1 MKILLVSSKYL
12 PEYSG
17 SGFRAHK
24 LYKRLSQKFN
34 IDYDVVCNSLTN
46 KKNEVYNYE
55 EVCVNKISYPVELEK
70 LSGFKKKF
78 HIILSLIYEFYYS
91 YKFIK
96 KKKINNYNLIH
107 TFGNSWSI
115 AFLTYYF
122 YLKKKPIIREL
133 VNNMDSPYYPIQF
146 EKFFRKVFQRNNSII
161 IAISKKLEELC
172 KTNNVKNIWMRPNP
186 INENKF
192 FIIDKAEKLKLR
204 NKLTNFSNDDIV
216 LTHIA
221 TFIKQK
227 NHIFLLDVLKKLPKN
242 YKLYLGGTVENNEHK
257 VNFERVQKKI
267 NELELKDRVI
277 LTKKFLDNMDEY
289 IKLCDVFLFPT
300 WNEALGTP
308 VLEAQACGVPVVANL
323 MSGSTD
329 YWIKNNIGGFVV
341 EKFDHEIWAEKIK
354 LALNITKEILK
365 DNSLKITKIASAK
378 NIDAEYFKR
387 IQAVT

>member
-1 MKILLVSSKYL
+1 
-12 PEYSG
+12 
-17 SGFRAHK
+17 
-24 LYKRLSQKFN
+24 
-34 IDYDVVCNSLTN
+34 
-46 KKNEVYNYE
+46 
-55 EVCVNKISYPVELEK
+55 
-70 LSGFKKKF
+70 
-78 HIILSLIYEFYYS
+78 
-91 YKFIK
+91 
-96 KKKINNYNLIH
+96 
-107 TFGNSWSI
+107 
-115 AFLTYYF
+115 
-122 YLKKKPIIREL
+122 
-133 VNNMDSPYYPIQF
+133 MDSPYYPIQF

>member
-17 SGFRAHK
+17 SGFRAHN
-24 LYKRLSQKFN
+24 LYKRLSKKFD
-34 IDYDVVCNSLTN
+34 IEYDVVCNSLIN
-46 KKNEVYNYE
+46 KNNEIYQYE
-55 EVCVNKISYPVELEK
+55 EVYINKISYPVELEK
-70 LSGFKKKF
+70 LRGFKKKF
-78 HIILSLIYEFYYS
+78 HVILSMIYEFYYS

-96 KKKINNYNLIH
+96 KKNINNYNLIH

-133 VNNMDSPYYPIQF
+133 VNNMSTPYYPIQF
-146 EKFFRKVFQRNNSII
+146 ETFFRKVFQRNNCLM

-172 KTNNVKNIWMRPNP
+172 INHKVKNIWMRPNP

-192 FIIDKAEKLKLR
+192 FIIDGVEKLKLR
-204 NKLTNFSNDDIV
+204 NKLTNFLNDDIV

-221 TFIKQK
+221 TFISQK
-227 NHIFLLDVLKKLPKN
+227 NHIFLLDVLKKLPEN
-242 YKLYLGGTVENNEHK
+242 YKLYLGGTVETNEHK
-257 VNFERVQKKI
+257 INFDRVQKKI
-267 NELELKDRVI
+267 NELDLNDRVI
-277 LTKKFLDNMDEY
+277 LTKKFLKNIDEY
-289 IKLCDVFLFPT
+289 IKLSDVFLFPT

-329 YWIKNNIGGFVV
+329 YWIKENKGGFVV
-341 EKFDHEIWAEKIK
+341 EKFDDEIWAEKIK
-354 LALNITKEILK
+354 LALRIPNETLR
-365 DNSLKITKIASAK
+365 DNSLKIIKIASAK

-387 IQAVT
+387 IQVIS

>member
-146 EKFFRKVFQRNNSII
+146 EKFFRKIFQRNNSII

>member
-1 MKILLVSSKYL
+1 MKVLLVSSKYL

-17 SGFRAHK
+17 SGFRAHN
-24 LYKRLSQKFN
+24 LYKRLSRKFN
-34 IDYDVVCNSLTN
+34 IDYDVVCNSLIN
-46 KKNEVYNYE
+46 KKNEIYE
-55 EVCVNKISYPVELEK
+55 YDGVEVNKISYPTKLEK
-70 LSGFKKKF
+70 LSGFKRKF
-78 HIILSLIYEFYYS
+78 HIILSMIYEFYYS

-96 KKKINNYNLIH
+96 KKNIKNYNCIH

-133 VNNMDSPYYPIQF
+133 VNNMNTPYYPIQF
-146 EKFFRKVFQRNNSII
+146 EKFFRKVFQRNNSIM

-172 KTNNVKNIWMRPNP
+172 KTHKVKNIWMRPNP

-192 FIIDKAEKLKLR
+192 FIIDKVEKLKLR
-204 NKLTNFSNDDIV
+204 SKLTNFSNDDIV
-216 LTHIA
+216 LTHVA
-221 TFIKQK
+221 TFITQK

-257 VNFERVQKKI
+257 LNFERVQKKI

-277 LTKKFLDNMDEY
+277 LTKKFIENIDEY

-323 MSGSTD
+323 MQGSTD
-329 YWIKNNIGGFVV
+329 YWIKDNRGGFVV
-341 EKFDHEIWAEKIK
+341 EKFDDEIWAEKIK
-354 LALNITKEILK
+354 LALNITDETLR
-365 DNSLKITKIASAK
+365 DNSSKIIKIASAK

-387 IQAVT
+387 IQAIT

>member
-46 KKNEVYNYE
+46 KKNEIYKYDEVY
-55 EVCVNKISYPVELEK
+55 VNKISYPTELER
-70 LSGFKKKF
+70 LSGFNKKF
-78 HIILSLIYEFYYS
+78 HVVLSMIYEFYYS

-96 KKKINNYNLIH
+96 KKNINNYNLIH

-133 VNNMDSPYYPIQF
+133 VNNMSTPYYPVQF
-146 EKFFRKVFQRNNSII
+146 EKFFRKIFQRNNCFM

-172 KTNNVKNIWMRPNP
+172 KTHKVKNIWMRPNP

-192 FIIDKAEKLKLR
+192 FIIDRKEKYKLR

-221 TFIKQK
+221 TFITQK
-227 NHIFLLDVLKKLPKN
+227 NHIFLLDVLKKLPQK

-267 NELELKDRVI
+267 NEFKLKDRVV
-277 LTKKFLDNMDEY
+277 LTKKFLENMDEY
-289 IKLCDVFLFPT
+289 IKLSDVFLFPT

-323 MSGSTD
+323 MQGSTD
-329 YWIKNNIGGFVV
+329 YWIKDNIGGFTI
-341 EKFDHEIWAEKIK
+341 EKFDDDIWAEKIK
-354 LALNITKEILK
+354 LALRIPNETLR
-365 DNSLKITKIASAK
+365 DNSSKITKIASAK

-387 IQAVT
+387 IQAIT